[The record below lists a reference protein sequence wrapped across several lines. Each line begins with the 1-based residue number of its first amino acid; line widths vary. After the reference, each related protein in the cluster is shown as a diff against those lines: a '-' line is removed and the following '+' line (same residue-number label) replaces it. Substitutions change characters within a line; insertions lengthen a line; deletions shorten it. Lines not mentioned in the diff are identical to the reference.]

1 MHEAEGLAADNLQ
14 LIVLA
19 SKTDRSDVCLCS
31 VLSHYLEIVTTQIA
45 FDQEATFAAEV
56 NFLTI
61 LADEATV
68 DLLEGHVEHLVW
80 ELR

>member
-1 MHEAEGLAADNLQ
+1 
-14 LIVLA
+14 
-19 SKTDRSDVCLCS
+19 

-45 FDQEATFAAEV
+45 FYQEATFAAEV